1 MKFALIIG
9 LASLA
14 ATSSIWAVE
23 RVDYDLDDDGL
34 IEIQDLQDLNE
45 IRNNISQ
52 NLITGSTLYGVSD
65 GCPDAGCNGYELVA
79 DLNFDTNEN
88 GQFDAEDEYWNEGK
102 GWDPIGSFF
111 IKLSTEFNGNG
122 HTLHN
127 LNIRRPGENF
137 VGLFAYSELSHVHDF
152 SVTGELIVGAES
164 GGLMGYSW
172 KTHFEHINLD
182 LVITGANA
190 DESCQ
195 AKCVPNLLGGIV
207 GIADESDFNNIIA
220 KVEIS
225 GVDRLGGLVG
235 QAIGDDTSSIKEVAI
250 QADIDGDDY
259 IGALGGSVSRYDID
273 SIVSVSSV
281 DGHQHTSGLI
291 GDSADI
297 TLENALVS
305 GALNAD
311 AGIQLH
317 SSGGGVF
324 GGANDSEVSNLI
336 SLMRMP
342 SLELD
347 TLYSLG
353 AIAISHEGFS
363 LTYSSVFWAKD
374 LALRDKMFG
383 RHSQPGYEQNFDLID
398 LQCANANTSCNGAKF
413 TDFDLALNTQG
424 EALWEFGTQLEAPV
438 MVIGSTAFG
447 DKDGDGA
454 FDAWPAI
461 AAPVIDD
468 PVVEDPVV
476 EDPVVED
483 PCAESSCDDGSDP
496 LIGSSLT
503 LVLIMPWLMLFS
515 AFRRRG

>member
-14 ATSSIWAVE
+14 ATSSLWAVE

-172 KTHFEHINLD
+172 KTHFENINLD
-182 LVITGANA
+182 LVIVGANA

-220 KVEIS
+220 
-225 GVDRLGGLVG
+225 
-235 QAIGDDTSSIKEVAI
+235 
-250 QADIDGDDY
+250 
-259 IGALGGSVSRYDID
+259 
-273 SIVSVSSV
+273 
-281 DGHQHTSGLI
+281 
-291 GDSADI
+291 
-297 TLENALVS
+297 
-305 GALNAD
+305 
-311 AGIQLH
+311 
-317 SSGGGVF
+317 
-324 GGANDSEVSNLI
+324 
-336 SLMRMP
+336 
-342 SLELD
+342 
-347 TLYSLG
+347 
-353 AIAISHEGFS
+353 
-363 LTYSSVFWAKD
+363 
-374 LALRDKMFG
+374 
-383 RHSQPGYEQNFDLID
+383 
-398 LQCANANTSCNGAKF
+398 
-413 TDFDLALNTQG
+413 
-424 EALWEFGTQLEAPV
+424 
-438 MVIGSTAFG
+438 
-447 DKDGDGA
+447 
-454 FDAWPAI
+454 
-461 AAPVIDD
+461 
-468 PVVEDPVV
+468 
-476 EDPVVED
+476 
-483 PCAESSCDDGSDP
+483 
-496 LIGSSLT
+496 
-503 LVLIMPWLMLFS
+503 
-515 AFRRRG
+515 